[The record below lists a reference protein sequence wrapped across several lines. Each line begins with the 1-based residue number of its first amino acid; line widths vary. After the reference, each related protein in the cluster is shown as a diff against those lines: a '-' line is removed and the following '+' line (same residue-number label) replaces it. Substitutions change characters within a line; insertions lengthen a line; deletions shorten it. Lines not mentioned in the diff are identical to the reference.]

1 MMERP
6 VTTGTVAARRRT
18 PAESTLSP
26 TPIPAGLVSRGGR
39 RVRPRDLWGVIPLKN
54 VGEVMMVLARRKV
67 ASGGALAACGD
78 DDIGDASVALLA
90 GGRSHEARY

>member
-1 MMERP
+1 MKRP
-6 VTTGTVAARRRT
+6 VTTRTMAARRCT

-39 RVRPRDLWGVIPLKN
+39 RVRARDLWRVIPLKN
-54 VGEVMMVLARRKV
+54 IREVMMVLARRKV

-78 DDIGDASVALLA
+78 EDI
-90 GGRSHEARY
+90 